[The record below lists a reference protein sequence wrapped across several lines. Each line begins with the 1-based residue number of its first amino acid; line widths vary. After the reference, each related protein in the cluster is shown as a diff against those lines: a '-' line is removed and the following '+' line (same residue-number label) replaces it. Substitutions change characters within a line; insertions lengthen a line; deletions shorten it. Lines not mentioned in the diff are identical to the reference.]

1 MSQSTQQWERAMSE
15 PHRMRLRNGI
25 RTVNGITGETEPT
38 YGEYVLADDYDAL
51 RSRLAEAEA
60 RLEEATDLLGFAEAR
75 LLAFGQH
82 NSSNPDYVL
91 AMDAIKLFLMTADS
105 APAVTDNCPLCGEPR
120 ADHAEIAPNGKPEC
134 RMKCKRCGDT
144 GWLQGDPILGIS
156 DEPCGCDENWE
167 E

>member
-1 MSQSTQQWERAMSE
+1 MKNMNWPDRVAYLENQ
-15 PHRMRLRNGI
+15 
-25 RTVNGITGETEPT
+25 
-38 YGEYVLADDYDAL
+38 LADSDRDNVSL

-105 APAVTDNCPLCGEPR
+105 ADEVHERFCAVYLGVPGECNCKTGPR
-120 ADHAEIAPNGKPEC
+120 
-134 RMKCKRCGDT
+134 
-144 GWLQGDPILGIS
+144 
-156 DEPCGCDENWE
+156 
-167 E
+167 

>member
-1 MSQSTQQWERAMSE
+1 MSE